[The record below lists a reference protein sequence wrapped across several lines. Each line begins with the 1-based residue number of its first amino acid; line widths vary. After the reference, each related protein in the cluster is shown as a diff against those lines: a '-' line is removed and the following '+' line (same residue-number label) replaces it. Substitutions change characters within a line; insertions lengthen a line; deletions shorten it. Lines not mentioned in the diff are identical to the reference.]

1 MNNMSSSLVKFQ
13 ALWRGYSIRAKM
25 HRIATMIQSS
35 WRGYSIRAKMHR
47 NGVIAMIGV
56 FATMIQSTW
65 RGYSIRAKMH
75 RNGVIAMIGVFAT
88 MIQSTWRGYSWRKNN
103 VPLLPVLNGR
113 QVVMRWQR
121 GDTLRPKCLLK

>member
-1 MNNMSSSLVKFQ
+1 MSSSLVKFQ

-35 WRGYSIRAKMHR
+35 
-47 NGVIAMIGV
+47 
-56 FATMIQSTW
+56 W